1 MKRYSLIALLYSA
14 VAGGIMPAQA
24 QQLAQADQRVGDL
37 VTTGQFR
44 IGVFPSFQYSK
55 DTVTGEPRGLAIGI
69 ARALAKRLGLRDV
82 ITIAYPTPTEVME
95 CVKTG
100 RCDAGFMLIDPTRTS
115 ELDFTPAFVRS
126 DFTYMLPA
134 GSTVR
139 SSAEIDRTGYRIA
152 TVRGHASTAALVRI
166 IKQAHPV
173 YVDTYEAAVELLR
186 AGNADAFASIREN
199 LLQYSIQIPGSRVL
213 NDSYQSNLAGIALPK
228 GNAGRLAYISEFLDD
243 MKRNGSLQQLI
254 NDAGLRGIDIV
265 AP

>member
-1 MKRYSLIALLYSA
+1 
-14 VAGGIMPAQA
+14 MPTQA
-24 QQLAQADQRVGDL
+24 QQLAQSDHRVSDL
-37 VTTGQFR
+37 VTRGQFR

-55 DTVTGEPRGLAIGI
+55 DSVTGEPRGLALGI
-69 ARALAKRLGLRDV
+69 AHALAKRLGLHDV

-100 RCDAGFMLIDPTRTS
+100 RCDIGFMLIDPSRS
-115 ELDFTPAFVRS
+115 NEVDFTPAFVRS

-139 SSAEIDRTGYRIA
+139 SAAEIDRTGFRIA

-199 LLQYSIQIPGSRVL
+199 LLQFSIQLSGSRVL
-213 NDSYQSNLAGIALPK
+213 NDSYQSNLAGIALQK

-243 MKRNGSLQQLI
+243 MKRTGSLQQLI

-265 AP
+265 THQGAK